1 MKKFLVAVLVASLI
15 SVGIGIPTRAYSN
28 DRTWAKIGKG
38 AAIVSGLYLVHRILS
53 IPQEQP
59 QERIVAPS
67 QQQIVRNQQR
77 ETQIQIDPTLGRIEN
92 ITHIDTVKIWA
103 DGQLLVTLNPG
114 QFADVHLDIG
124 KHQIKAQEIVRT
136 IYGPRV
142 VGEAVRTLVV
152 DGRME
157 DNKYGWTLSFSEGQF
172 RPTY

>member
-53 IPQEQP
+53 VPQEQP
-59 QERIVAPS
+59 QERVIVPS
-67 QQQIVRNQQR
+67 QQQVVQNQQR
-77 ETQIQIDPTLGRIEN
+77 ETQIDPTLGRIEN

-103 DGQLLVTLNPG
+103 DGQHLVTLNPG

-142 VGEAVRTLVV
+142 IGEATETLVV

-157 DNKYGWTLSFSEGQF
+157 DNKYGWALSFSEGQF